1 MDAVKFFKEHR
12 RMCDSHEM
20 CETCPFHLPPDYYCL
35 GDVLADSECE
45 ITERAVSIVEKWSA
59 EHPVKTRLQ
68 DFLEKYPEAML
79 RGGLPLFLPYTVGYC
94 GDTDEVACGYC
105 MHCSRNDP
113 EKCWNLPLEE

>member
-1 MDAVKFFKEHR
+1 MDAVKFLKELKR
-12 RMCDSHEM
+12 ICTTID
-20 CETCPFHLPPDYYCL
+20 CPDGCPLYRKTSDQCL
-35 GDVLADSECE
+35 IE
-45 ITERAVSIVEKWSA
+45 IPEYLEGVNLEEVVSAVEKWSA
-59 EHPVKTRLQ
+59 EHPLKTRLQ